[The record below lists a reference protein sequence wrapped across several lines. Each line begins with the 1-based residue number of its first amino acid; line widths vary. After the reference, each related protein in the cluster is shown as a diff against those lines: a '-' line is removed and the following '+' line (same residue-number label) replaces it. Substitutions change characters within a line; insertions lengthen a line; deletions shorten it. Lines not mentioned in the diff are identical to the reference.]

1 MRGRLLAV
9 LCMAALLGTPSCHP
23 FRRQRQPKVPPPVA
37 PAPEPVK
44 PFPEARPRPVIYD
57 FPAPPQLAATPPEAI
72 PPPPVTPEWSVP
84 PPPRPRPRRE
94 PTVVLERE
102 PQPEAPRRAS
112 IPRLTQ
118 LLTPEE
124 ERKFNQEIDQRLERA
139 RRNLALLA
147 QRPLNSD
154 QQFAIERVHAFL
166 QQTVEIRPFDVVTA
180 RSLAERADLL
190 AQDLE
195 RSTR

>member
-1 MRGRLLAV
+1 MPGRPLVV
-9 LCMAALLGTPSCHP
+9 LCLAALLAIPSCNP

-44 PFPEARPRPVIYD
+44 PSAEARPSPVIYD
-57 FPAPPQLAATPPEAI
+57 FPDPPELAATPIEAI
-72 PPPPVTPEWSVP
+72 PPPPVAPEWRLP
-84 PPPRPRPRRE
+84 PPPRSRPRRE
-94 PTVVLERE
+94 LTVKVERE
-102 PQPEAPRRAS
+102 PQPEAPRRVP

-124 ERKFNQEIDQRLERA
+124 ERKLNQEIDESLARA
-139 RRNLALLA
+139 RRYLALVSRRALT
-147 QRPLNSD
+147 SD
-154 QQFAIERVHAFL
+154 QEIALERVHAFL
-166 QQTVEIRPFDVVTA
+166 QQTVEMRPLDLVAA
-180 RSLAERADLL
+180 RSLAERAHLL